1 MPSLVRHP
9 TDTRA
14 ATAEDSVT
22 AEFHAAP
29 SGSVSFIGVIST
41 VTVPW
46 SAIVAVAGAGS
57 TTTDAP
63 EAPLAPVSASTTVS
77 PWSRMSSSSAESTI
91 CALFLPWAT
100 ATSPVSAR

>member
-22 AEFHAAP
+22 VEFHAAP

-46 SAIVAVAGAGS
+46 SAIVAVAGAES
-57 TTTDAP
+57 TSTVV
-63 EAPLAPVSASTTVS
+63 APLAPVSAKTTVS
-77 PWSRMSSSSAESTI
+77 PVSRMPSSSASSAI
-91 CALFLPWAT
+91 RAALSPCATVA
-100 ATSPVSAR
+100 SPDSAV